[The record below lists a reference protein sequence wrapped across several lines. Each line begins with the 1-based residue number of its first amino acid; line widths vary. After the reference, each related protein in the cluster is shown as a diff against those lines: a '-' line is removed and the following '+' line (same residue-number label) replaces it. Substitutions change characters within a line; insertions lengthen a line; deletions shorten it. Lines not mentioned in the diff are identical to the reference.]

1 MKVFEKI
8 KDLQEYLSGQKHPI
22 GLVPTMGAL
31 HQGHLSLLQNSKKDN
46 TTTVVSIF
54 VNPIQFNDKNDFD
67 KYPRLLDNDLKL
79 LENYNCDV
87 VFAPSVG
94 EIYPE
99 PPVESYDFGYLDKIL
114 EGAFRPGH
122 FNGVAIVVNRLF
134 QIVKPDIAYFGKKDY
149 QQYIIIKELVKQQK
163 LPIEIIAV
171 PIVREPSGLAM
182 SSRNLRLNKDELQVA
197 PEIYKALLLAK
208 NLAYKKSINEVKQAV
223 IDHLTQ
229 FFDFKIEYVEIVNA
243 DNLQTMNNWN
253 EGKPIIL
260 IATWLGDVRLIDNME
275 LF

>member
-1 MKVFEKI
+1 MKVFTKVKE
-8 KDLQEYLSGQKHPI
+8 LQEYLADQKHPI

-31 HQGHLSLLQNSKKDN
+31 HQGHLSLLEYSKKDN
-46 TTTVVSIF
+46 ATTVVSIF

-79 LENYNCDV
+79 LENYHCDV
-87 VFAPSVG
+87 VFAPSV
-94 EIYPE
+94 EEMYPT
-99 PPVESYDFGYLDKIL
+99 PPQEKYDFDYLDKIL

-122 FNGVAIVVNRLF
+122 FNGVAVVVNRLF
-134 QIVKPDIAYFGKKDY
+134 NIVKPDRAYFGKKDY
-149 QQYIIIKELVKQQK
+149 QQYIIIKELVKQQN

-171 PIVREPSGLAM
+171 PIMRELSGLAM
-182 SSRNLRLNKDELQVA
+182 SSRNLRLSENELKLA
-197 PEIYKALLLAK
+197 TEIYKALLLAK

-229 FFDFKIEYVEIVNA
+229 FPDFKIEYVEIVNA
-243 DNLQTMNNWN
+243 DDLKTINDWN

-260 IATWLGDVRLIDNME
+260 IATWLGDVRLIDNIE